1 MTSCLILLRIF
12 QSNIEKKII
21 VMKRLLK
28 KQNNIDKLIER
39 INLVKDLI
47 KFYSKPPMETI
58 TKLSINMKKQDK
70 KKNKSNLSNNKEI
83 NKDENDLKGYSLF
96 FILKKFLILLII
108 LNSIYILYSI
118 IFVKVSNDSFSLL
131 QNVMTI
137 IYNSAYGED
146 LTYMMIGIAQ
156 LLQYISIPQSGLYPI
171 FYDLLNKDNSS
182 IDNNSDF
189 FSDLFRYHQ
198 EIYLYEKREKKQ
210 KKSFPTDA
218 QIIDFNC
225 NNFFINI
232 KDENFDQIINNNPN
246 KNYLQQM
253 INFCYHIDIMFY
265 SSEELYMDYYF
276 YSIMKLFFINSN
288 SLTHFPKYSID
299 ILYEIIVES
308 VILYKPLKLYL
319 GNYYLKFTLKNRLKK
334 HIYTLLFFLLGNIA
348 LEIIFFGVIKFL
360 IIDNIEGT
368 IKHLNKLL
376 RILKVV

>member
-1 MTSCLILLRIF
+1 MMISYLDYSNHFFMLQKEIEKNSDKQLKFNKISLIIFIIGLIFSNILIMTSCLILLRIF

-108 LNSIYILYSI
+108 LNSIYILYSL

-156 LLQYISIPQSGLYPI
+156 LLQYISIPLIITQI
-171 FYDLLNKDNSS
+171 FLV
-182 IDNNSDF
+182 
-189 FSDLFRYHQ
+189 
-198 EIYLYEKREKKQ
+198 IYLDIIKKFIYMKKEKKN
-210 KKSFPTDA
+210 KK
-218 QIIDFNC
+218 N
-225 NNFFINI
+225 
-232 KDENFDQIINNNPN
+232 
-246 KNYLQQM
+246 
-253 INFCYHIDIMFY
+253 
-265 SSEELYMDYYF
+265 
-276 YSIMKLFFINSN
+276 LF
-288 SLTHFPKYSID
+288 L
-299 ILYEIIVES
+299 LM
-308 VILYKPLKLYL
+308 LKLL
-319 GNYYLKFTLKNRLKK
+319 TL
-334 HIYTLLFFLLGNIA
+334 IVIIFLLI
-348 LEIIFFGVIKFL
+348 LKMRILIKLL
-360 IIDNIEGT
+360 IIIL
-368 IKHLNKLL
+368 IKIIYNK
-376 RILKVV
+376 